1 MTVLRI
7 SAEGALPSGLPD
19 VFLGAWGFSP
29 TSEARD
35 WQCAG
40 SSLL

>member
-7 SAEGALPSGLPD
+7 STEGALPSGLPD
-19 VFLGAWGFSP
+19 VFLGAWGFST

-35 WQCAG
+35 WR
-40 SSLL
+40 